1 MTSYQVLMRKLLILL
16 CLICPAAASIAAE
29 TIYYPRPESDTD
41 ARVIYPLKLL
51 ALALGKANA
60 PYHLLP
66 SPQRMQQDRA
76 FKELESDKIHI
87 AWSATSLEREEKTLP
102 IRIPIYKGLIG
113 WRLALV
119 RKVDIHR
126 FKDVTNLEQLK
137 QFSAGQGHDWPDTQ
151 ILRANGVKVIGS
163 PTYDG
168 LFKMLELKRFDY
180 FPRSIAEIKAEAD
193 QNPELAIDPHIMLH
207 YPMAFYYF
215 VNKNNQKLANA
226 INQGLEIAIAD
237 GSFDQLFAQY
247 YRATMAQAKLEKRT
261 VIELTNPLLPPE
273 TPLGREPLWFTFQ
286 K

>member
-1 MTSYQVLMRKLLILL
+1 
-16 CLICPAAASIAAE
+16 
-29 TIYYPRPESDTD
+29 
-41 ARVIYPLKLL
+41 L

-193 QNPELAIDPHIMLH
+193 QNPELAIDPHIVLH